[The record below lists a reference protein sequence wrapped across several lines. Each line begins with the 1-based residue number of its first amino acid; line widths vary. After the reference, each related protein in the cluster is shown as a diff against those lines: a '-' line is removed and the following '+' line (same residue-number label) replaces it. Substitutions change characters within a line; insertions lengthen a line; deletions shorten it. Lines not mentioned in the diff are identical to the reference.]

1 MRTDSSDEMPHN
13 SCHEEI
19 ATMRS
24 MTNKHGTTI
33 LNENKH
39 YEKYYMRGMNDV
51 S

>member
-1 MRTDSSDEMPHN
+1 MLTGSSGKMPDN
-13 SCHEEI
+13 SCHVEI

-33 LNENKH
+33 LNEKKH
-39 YEKYYMRGMNDV
+39 YEKIYMRGMNDV